1 MVVALGYS
9 ETHGENGERD
19 VDAPEEEPLERA
31 VFVESVEDTIA
42 RQPRGKYRGIANKLR
57 DREKWRLVKKKYPV
71 ALMKEAN
78 GKSHEHYLEIKKR
91 YREERRS

>member
-42 RQPRGKYRGIANKLR
+42 RQPRGKYRSIATKLR
-57 DREKWRLVKKKYPV
+57 DREKWGTRIQPISSRSATTRNITTVNGIFQRLIPNYSK
-71 ALMKEAN
+71 
-78 GKSHEHYLEIKKR
+78 
-91 YREERRS
+91 